1 MQNKTKFFITI
12 LILIIT
18 SLLVV
23 FIFSVENKRNS
34 KVEFICE
41 NNILKYKEREYIRNI
56 FINSSIQI
64 KCNLENNQII
74 IIND

>member
-23 FIFSVENKRNS
+23 FIFLVENKRNS

-41 NNILKYKEREYIRNI
+41 NNI
-56 FINSSIQI
+56 
-64 KCNLENNQII
+64 
-74 IIND
+74 

>member
-23 FIFSVENKRNS
+23 FIFLVENKRNS

>member
-41 NNILKYKEREYIRNI
+41 NNIFKYKEREYIRNI